1 MMKSIEY
8 LPDFLKGVEEFKQL
22 CLIYDDFGDGAQTD
36 IDALVANETP
46 NTATLAGLQRWA
58 EIQGLTDFENDDIE
72 TLRGKVVLKFSE
84 RVPFTIIKFWQTMV
98 SILGANTF
106 WLNLD
111 DAFVV
116 DVHIQSA
123 LTSRFESVRETCET
137 MLPMN
142 VHYSITP
149 YDTNKGYVYMGG
161 AVATGQTVTLKGDD
175 VA

>member
-1 MMKSIEY
+1 MNSINY
-8 LPDFLKGVEEFKQL
+8 LPDFLKDVEEFKQL
-22 CLIYDDFGDGAQTD
+22 CLIYDSFGDGAQTD
-36 IDALVANETP
+36 VDALVANETP

-58 EIQGLTDFENDDIE
+58 EIQGLTDYENDDID
-72 TLRGKVVLKFSE
+72 TLRGKVILKFSE
-84 RVPFTIIKFWQTMV
+84 KVPFTVIKFWQTLV

-106 WLNLD
+106 WLD
-111 DAFVV
+111 MDTAFVM

-123 LTSRFESVRETCET
+123 LTDRFESVRQTCET

-149 YDTNKGYVYMGG
+149 YDTNKGYAYMGG

>member
-1 MMKSIEY
+1 MKSTEY
-8 LPDFLKGVEEFKQL
+8 LPDFLKDVEEFKQL
-22 CLIYDDFGDGAQTD
+22 CLIYDSFGDGAQTD

-46 NTATLAGLQRWA
+46 NTATLEGLRRWA
-58 EIQGLTDFENDDIE
+58 EIQGLTDYEDDDWE
-72 TLRGKVVLKFSE
+72 TLRGKVILKFSE

-106 WLNLD
+106 WLDLD
-111 DAFVV
+111 DALVV
-116 DVHIQSA
+116 DIHIQSA
-123 LTSRFESVRETCET
+123 LGGRFESVRQTCET

-149 YDTNKGYVYMGG
+149 FDTNKGYAYMGG
-161 AVATGQTVTLKGDD
+161 AVGVGQSVTLKGDD